1 MLDKTRYVSIANVFD
16 RVPPKQDIFRPWS
29 RHVLTMLDCF
39 KIFRPCSTKLGLFRL
54 QMCSTVLQP
63 SKIYFDHDRGMF
75 WPCSTVLVSSDHVR
89 QNSVCFDCKCVRPCS
104 TQTRYISTMIAAC
117 FDHAR
122 LFYNLSTMLDK
133 TRAVSIANVFDRAP
147 PKQDIFRPWSRHV
160 LTMLDCF
167 SIFRPCSTKL
177 GQFRLQMCS
186 TVLHPSK
193 IYFDHDRGMFWPCST
208 VLVSFDHARQNSVCF
223 DCKCV
228 RPCSTQARYIST
240 MIAACFD
247 HARLF

>member
-1 MLDKTRYVSIANVFD
+1 MLDKTRSVSIANVFD
-16 RVPPKQDIFRPWS
+16 RARPKQFIFRPWS

-39 KIFRPCSTKLGLFRL
+39 SIFRPCSTKLGLFRL
-54 QMCSTVLQP
+54 QMCSTVLDP

-75 WPCSTVLVSSDHVR
+75 WPCSIVLVS
-89 QNSVCFDCKCVRPCS
+89 
-104 TQTRYISTMIAAC
+104 
-117 FDHAR
+117 FDH
-122 LFYNLSTMLDK
+122 LDK
-133 TRAVSIANVFDRAP
+133 TRSVSIANVFDRAP

-160 LTMLDCF
+160 LTMLDSF
-167 SIFRPCSTKL
+167 SIFR
-177 GQFRLQMCS
+177 
-186 TVLHPSK
+186 
-193 IYFDHDRGMFWPCST
+193 
-208 VLVSFDHARQNSVCF
+208 HARQNSVCF